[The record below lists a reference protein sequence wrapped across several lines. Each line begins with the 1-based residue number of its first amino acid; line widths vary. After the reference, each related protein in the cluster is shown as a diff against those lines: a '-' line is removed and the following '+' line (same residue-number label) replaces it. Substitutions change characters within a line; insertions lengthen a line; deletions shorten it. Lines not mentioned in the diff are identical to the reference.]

1 MTHFH
6 QKIAALACVI
16 VSLLMSQAALA
27 AKRNALVIGNS
38 AYQFADPLANPV
50 NDARAM
56 ATQLERLGFETYVGT
71 DLDKMSMDLLLRDFA
86 KAARTGEVN
95 LFFYAG
101 HGMVVDG
108 RNYLV
113 PIDAQFED
121 ETALDFEA
129 VSVDFIT
136 KQMSYADAVNL
147 VFLDACRDNPLSRSL
162 SSGTRSVAVQNGL
175 AEMKIPSAG
184 KGMAIAFAT
193 SPGEVALDGEGN
205 NSPFTTALLE
215 HIDSPNTD
223 ITEVFSRVTGDVY
236 ESTNQM
242 QRPWLNV
249 SLTGSVML
257 NEVEETTD
265 QTSTNTAAA
274 SPSAGTNTDMLEEQK
289 LLFQLAR
296 DTGSLVDYEAYLDV
310 FPNGLYASNVR
321 RMIDKL
327 KSEDAGQGSIV
338 TASNNVAATT
348 APMDNA
354 AATRALSIN
363 EAAPLMLSVTP
374 SLQAQIASEF
384 TENDLNLTRNDKGT
398 IQAMINTTGQAMTV
412 DGLWGPGTRRGI
424 ASWQAQNGLA
434 ATGFFNHAQLELLT
448 VQAQGR
454 YQPYVAPTRRA
465 TTKSTGRTSS
475 SNKSNND
482 AAGAALL
489 GIAIGTI
496 LNRR

>member
-101 HGMVVDG
+101 HGMAVDG

-257 NEVEETTD
+257 NEIEETTD

-274 SPSAGTNTDMLEEQK
+274 SPTAGT
-289 LLFQLAR
+289 
-296 DTGSLVDYEAYLDV
+296 
-310 FPNGLYASNVR
+310 
-321 RMIDKL
+321 
-327 KSEDAGQGSIV
+327 
-338 TASNNVAATT
+338 NNVAATA

-424 ASWQAQNGLA
+424 ATWQAKNGLA